1 MLCNSY
7 NVTYS
12 MECNI
17 YTTQNTPLSTNN
29 HQSNGNNTNTT
40 AASIAMFTHW
50 KFPKVLY
57 KQGTSETSA
66 SFSTLSYFVTLG
78 KKYSQHVNAD
88 VHWLKKHL
96 HRKWSYFQK

>member
-29 HQSNGNNTNTT
+29 HQGNGNNTNTT

-88 VHWLKKHL
+88 VHWLKKTL
-96 HRKWSYFQK
+96 TS